1 MKISKT
7 RFINYARCP
16 RFCALDEIHREKEKA
31 IVAFSD
37 DPELD
42 ELMSLENQSKIMAIK
57 DSMHDEDDEDLIE
70 IEDPQM
76 EIMLPYYNQIEILA
90 GDIIKKKYAGDV
102 IYNLD
107 TYKQKKFSFE
117 ENGYEFYCFLD
128 GYQEDQHKI
137 RIFEVKATTS
147 KKFINLAFTEDK
159 TKTSVFDYSPEGI
172 LMLQSDLGNH
182 YGVKYQDKIQKLK
195 DKLDGVGRY
204 IYDLSY
210 QRYVIEQA
218 LKVNKPVE
226 YFLVVLNAN
235 YIHEGKINA
244 KGQAIYGDD
253 IVQFINL
260 TSLTKEMIPILKS
273 DMQTVIHYID
283 HMNASPCEL
292 GKHCQRK
299 DTRECKFFPVCYS
312 HFPPK
317 NSIYTYLGYSNG
329 FKDLQGN
336 KHELFDLINEG
347 YVQATDIPYEW
358 LNREDNQIQ
367 RKVIDSK
374 IPYMN
379 QEKIRKGIEAIR
391 YPIYHLDFESFPCP
405 LPRFRGETPYSQSLF
420 QYSIHVERELGKCDK
435 DKDNYSFIST
445 EHHDQREL
453 LIQKMLDVIHDDG
466 GSILVYNQ
474 SFEKT
479 RLKEMAEVFPEY
491 KARLLEMNERVF
503 DLMHLIRGN
512 KKLYQSL
519 GFDKD
524 EKPSFNYYHEDLNG
538 SYSIKKVLPIF
549 SELTYKDMEIG
560 NGTDAL
566 VAYAK
571 FPNMDKQEF
580 DITYQNLLEYC
591 KQDTWAMVK
600 ILDELRK
607 VI

>member
-70 IEDPQM
+70 TEDPQM

-117 ENGYEFYCFLD
+117 KNGYEFYCFLD

-147 KKFINLAFTEDK
+147 KKFVNLTFTEEK
-159 TKTSVFDYSPEGI
+159 IKATVFDYSPEGI

-182 YGVKYQDKIQKLK
+182 FGMKYQDKIQKLK

-235 YIHEGKINA
+235 YIHEGKVDA
-244 KGQAIYGDD
+244 KGQAIYGED

-260 TSLTKEMIPILKS
+260 TSLTKEMIPIVKS
-273 DMQTVIHYID
+273 DMQTVIQYID

-292 GKHCQRK
+292 GKHCLRK

-312 HFPPK
+312 HFPSK

-358 LNREDNQIQ
+358 LNREDNQVQ
-367 RKVIDSK
+367 RKVMDSK
-374 IPYMN
+374 IPYLN
-379 QEKIRKGIEAIR
+379 QEKIKKGIEAIR
-391 YPIYHLDFESFPCP
+391 YPIHHLDFESFPCP

-420 QYSIHVERELGKCDK
+420 QYSIHVEREPGKCDK

-474 SFEKT
+474 NFEKT
-479 RLKEMAEVFPEY
+479 RLKEMAEVFPQY
-491 KARLLEMNERVF
+491 KTRLLEMNERVF

-512 KKLYQSL
+512 KKLYQAL

-524 EKPSFNYYHEDLNG
+524 EKPSFNYYHEELNG

-571 FPNMDKQEF
+571 FPNMDKEEF
-580 DITYQNLLEYC
+580 DFTYKHLLEYC

-607 VI
+607 LI